1 MSMQPQIIQSGY
13 RLAAVAGIL
22 WLLRHADAEPHGVV
36 SDFERRLTARGEH
49 QARAAGRAFSR
60 MGVSFDR
67 VFTSP
72 RVRALETAR
81 LVCAELGGEP
91 VVYEPL
97 SGGFDAG
104 DAAELLAS
112 SANAGL
118 ATVLLVGHE
127 PDLSGL
133 VAALTGARVEVKK
146 GGIAAIRG
154 GQLVA
159 LLRPREIELV
169 AAL

>member
-1 MSMQPQIIQSGY
+1 MSMQPQIMGSGY
-13 RLAAVAGIL
+13 RLARVARTL
-22 WLLRHADAEPHGVV
+22 WLLRHGDAEAHGVG
-36 SDFERRLTARGEH
+36 SDFERRLTARGE
-49 QARAAGRAFSR
+49 QQSRAAGRAFVAL
-60 MGVSFDR
+60 GVSFEL

-81 LVCAELGGEP
+81 LVCAQVGGEAI
-91 VVYEPL
+91 VHEPL
-97 SGGFDAG
+97 TGGFEERDA
-104 DAAELLAS
+104 DELLAASGPS
-112 SANAGL
+112 SS
-118 ATVLLVGHE
+118 VLLVGHE

-133 VAALTGARVEVKK
+133 VAALTSARIDLKK

-169 AAL
+169 AGL

>member
-1 MSMQPQIIQSGY
+1 MQPQIIESGY

-22 WLLRHADAEPHGVV
+22 WLLRHADAEPHGVG
-36 SDFERRLTARGEH
+36 SDFERRLTARGEQ
-49 QARAAGRAFSR
+49 QARAAGRALAR
-60 MGVSFDR
+60 MGVSFEH

-91 VVYEPL
+91 VVHEPL
-97 SGGFDAG
+97 GGGFDAG
-104 DAAELLAS
+104 DAKELLA
-112 SANAGL
+112 AATGAG
-118 ATVLLVGHE
+118 AVLLVGHE

-133 VAALTGARVEVKK
+133 VAALTSARVELKK

-154 GQLVA
+154 GQLIA
-159 LLRPREIELV
+159 LLRPHEIELV

>member
-22 WLLRHADAEPHGVV
+22 WLLRHADAEPHGVG
-36 SDFERRLTARGEH
+36 SDFERRLTARGEQ
-49 QARAAGRAFSR
+49 QARAAGRAFAR

-91 VVYEPL
+91 VVHEPL
-97 SGGFDAG
+97 GGGFDAS
-104 DAAELLAS
+104 DAAELLA
-112 SANAGL
+112 AGTG
-118 ATVLLVGHE
+118 AAAVLLVGHE

-133 VAALTGARVEVKK
+133 VAALTSARIELKK
-146 GGIAAIRG
+146 GGIAGIRG